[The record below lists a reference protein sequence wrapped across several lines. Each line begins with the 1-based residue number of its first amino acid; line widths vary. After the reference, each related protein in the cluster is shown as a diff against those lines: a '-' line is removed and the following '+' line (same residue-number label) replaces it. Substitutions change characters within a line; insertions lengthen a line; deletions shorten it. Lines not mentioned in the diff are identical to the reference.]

1 MCGIC
6 GVVDVRSAEPAAE
19 LLERMCAAMV
29 HRGPDDQGMV
39 RGPGYGLAMRR
50 LSIIDVEG
58 GQQPVHNESKTVWA
72 VFNGEIYNYR
82 ELRSVLLA
90 HDHTFHSLS
99 DTEVLVHA
107 YEEWGDECI
116 QRLNGM
122 FALAIW
128 DARKRRLLLARDRI
142 GIKPLYYCLT
152 EGDQLAF
159 ASELRAL
166 VAGSVVTPEVDLAAL
181 DQYLALEYVPSP
193 RSILRGVH
201 KLPPGHTLTWRQEDG
216 RSQLRQYWD
225 VDLAKSEGPAE
236 PLTMDE
242 HADRLRSV
250 LRESVRKELVSDV
263 PLGVFLSGGIDSSA
277 VAAAMAELMPGNVN
291 SFSIGFT
298 DPSFDESAHARTVAH
313 HLRTNHHEMLLEPA
327 MLPDLVPAV
336 TSRMDE
342 PLADAS
348 IVPTYLLSRFARQHV
363 KVALGGDGGDE
374 LFAGYPTLQAHRLAA
389 IYSGLPSP
397 FRLRLIAPLVD
408 RMPVSLDNL
417 SLDFKAKRFVHGAS
431 LALGHRHVAW
441 MGAFTVEERAQLLSG
456 DAQAALAS
464 ETAGLVDGHLARQ
477 QLRDP
482 INRLMYLD
490 MKTYL
495 EGDILVKLDRASMMA
510 SLEARVPL
518 LNQDF
523 FEHVTALPR
532 DLKLRGLRSK
542 YLLRRALHDILPE
555 AILKRNKKGF
565 GMPVAKWLQE
575 PLREPLLAALA
586 PERIKSEGFFEYTV
600 VRRMLDDHFSG
611 RRDNRKQLWT
621 LFVFER
627 WLESVVKPQLRHA
640 VATQATDA

>member
-6 GVVDVRSAEPAAE
+6 GIVNVRSAEPAAE
-19 LLERMCAAMV
+19 SLERMCAAMV

-50 LSIIDVEG
+50 LSIIDVVG
-58 GQQPVHNESKTVWA
+58 GQQPVHNENRTIWA
-72 VFNGEIYNYR
+72 VLNGEIYNYR
-82 ELRSVLLA
+82 ELRSELLA
-90 HDHTFHSLS
+90 HDHTLSSLS

-107 YEEWGDECI
+107 YEEWGDDTL

-122 FALAIW
+122 FAFAIW
-128 DARKRRLLLARDRI
+128 DARTRRLLLARDRI
-142 GIKPLYYCLT
+142 GIKPLYYCL
-152 EGDQLAF
+152 EGDRLAF

-166 VAGSVVTPEVDLAAL
+166 LAANVVTPEVDLAAL

-201 KLPPGHTLTWRQEDG
+201 KLPPGHTLTWRQEHG
-216 RSQLRQYWD
+216 PSHLRQYWD

-236 PLTMDE
+236 AVTLDE
-242 HADRLRSV
+242 QADRLRGV
-250 LRESVRKELVSDV
+250 LMESVRKELVSDV
-263 PLGVFLSGGIDSSA
+263 PIGVFLSGGIDSSA

-298 DPSFDESAHARTVAH
+298 DPSFDESTHARAVAH
-313 HLRTNHHEMLLEPA
+313 HLRTNHHEMLLQPA
-327 MLPDLVPAV
+327 MLADLVPTV

-389 IYSGLPSP
+389 IYCRLPSP
-397 FRLRLIAPLVD
+397 LRLRLIAPLVD
-408 RMPVSLDNL
+408 RMPVSFDNL
-417 SLDFKAKRFVHGAS
+417 SLDFTAKRFVHAAT
-431 LALGHRHVAW
+431 LAPGQRHVQW
-441 MGAFTVEERAQLLSG
+441 MGAFTVEERARLLSG
-456 DAQAALAS
+456 DAQAVLAS
-464 ETAGLVDGHLARQ
+464 ETANLVDSHATRQ
-477 QLRDP
+477 ELHDP
-482 INRLMYLD
+482 INRLLYLD

-518 LNQDF
+518 LNHDF
-523 FEHVTALPR
+523 VEHVTSLPR

-542 YLLRRALHDILPE
+542 YLFRRALRGVLPQ
-555 AILKRNKKGF
+555 AILARKKKGF
-565 GMPVAKWLQE
+565 GMPVAKWLRG

-586 PERIKSEGFFEYTV
+586 PDKIKREGFFEHAI

-627 WLESVVKPQLRHA
+627 WLESVVQPQPRHA
-640 VATQATDA
+640 AVTQENQ